1 MKVFQEDAIW
11 MKTGSVEDIKEAI
24 HTLLALSDEEKD
36 YLGKKAH
43 DRAQMYYSLS
53 NVGLKLDDF
62 LKTFFKKN

>member
-1 MKVFQEDAIW
+1 M
-11 MKTGSVEDIKEAI
+11 
-24 HTLLALSDEEKD
+24 LALSKDDQD

-43 DRAQMYYSLS
+43 ERAQSYYSLS